1 MNISGKN
8 LPEIRWHR
16 PYRAVF
22 FTEVGIRRDV
32 ATNTQPSCLV
42 LYHLSLSP
50 YHWRDVFSPVALP
63 LTVFFPQDIAATDN
77 IYFEKWPA
85 HASRPSEQKERER
98 EKFSPFPRRREKRS
112 FSKMRMCTRRNN
124 IFHSIWIKIQS
135 ISFII
140 IQQTFLSFRIIIP
153 RSYCN

>member
-63 LTVFFPQDIAATDN
+63 SPFSSRKTLQPLITFISRNGPLTLLAQAN
-77 IYFEKWPA
+77 
-85 HASRPSEQKERER
+85 KERER

>member
-63 LTVFFPQDIAATDN
+63 SPFSSRKTLQPLITFISRNGPLTLLAQAN
-77 IYFEKWPA
+77 
-85 HASRPSEQKERER
+85 KERER
-98 EKFSPFPRRREKRS
+98 EKNSLRFHGAERNDLFRRCECVLGEIIS
-112 FSKMRMCTRRNN
+112 STR
-124 IFHSIWIKIQS
+124 FG
-135 ISFII
+135 
-140 IQQTFLSFRIIIP
+140 
-153 RSYCN
+153 

>member
-63 LTVFFPQDIAATDN
+63 SPFSSRKTLQPLITFISRNGPLTLLAQAN
-77 IYFEKWPA
+77 
-85 HASRPSEQKERER
+85 KERER
-98 EKFSPFPRRREKRS
+98 EKFSPFPWRREKRS

>member
-22 FTEVGIRRDV
+22 FTEVEIRRDV

-50 YHWRDVFSPVALP
+50 YHWRDVFSPVAFP

-85 HASRPSEQKERER
+85 HASRPSEQRERER
-98 EKFSPFPRRREKRS
+98 KILSVSTAQRETIFFEDANVYSEK
-112 FSKMRMCTRRNN
+112 
-124 IFHSIWIKIQS
+124 
-135 ISFII
+135 
-140 IQQTFLSFRIIIP
+140 
-153 RSYCN
+153 

>member
-1 MNISGKN
+1 MNISEKN

-50 YHWRDVFSPVALP
+50 YHWRDVFSPVVLP

-85 HASRPSEQKERER
+85 HASRPSEQRER
-98 EKFSPFPRRREKRS
+98 EKNSLRFHGAERNDLFRRCECVLGEIIS
-112 FSKMRMCTRRNN
+112 STR
-124 IFHSIWIKIQS
+124 FG
-135 ISFII
+135 
-140 IQQTFLSFRIIIP
+140 
-153 RSYCN
+153 